1 MAVELRGVTAD
12 AQGNTPTATPARPTG
27 VAAGDLL
34 LAFHASDVDGSFAA
48 MTAPS
53 GWTQIG
59 LGPTGATLPFLKV
72 WQRIAT
78 GSEATSYAFPDS
90 TGANGS
96 AVVVALYGQN
106 ATTPVSAG
114 PTFSSSTSAST
125 SHVAPSVTGV
135 ADGVLLTAH
144 VAHSNNTTRTYTPPA
159 GMTELADPTSGDNG
173 WVALGVNMLALAAGG
188 ATGTKTATC
197 SGSTTYVTVSLVV
210 QPSSGGANVALRTGG
225 FLQLL

>member
-1 MAVELRGVTAD
+1 MPVELRGATAD
-12 AQGNTPTATPARPTG
+12 AQGNTPTATPTKPTG
-27 VAAGDLL
+27 VVAGDLL
-34 LAFHASDVDGSFAA
+34 LGFQASDVDGSFAA
-48 MTAPS
+48 MTAPA
-53 GWTQIG
+53 GWLQIG

-72 WQRIAT
+72 WQKAAT
-78 GSEATSYAFPDS
+78 GSEPASYGFPDA

-96 AVVVALYGQN
+96 AAIVALYGHN
-106 ATTPVSAG
+106 STTPVSAG
-114 PTFSSSTSAST
+114 PTFSSSTTAST

-135 ADGVLLTAH
+135 DGGVLLTAH
-144 VAHSNNTTRTYTPPA
+144 VAHSNNTTRTYTPPT

-173 WVALGVNMLALAAGG
+173 WIALGVNMLALAAGG

-210 QPSSGGANVALRTGG
+210 QPSSGLNVALRTGG